1 MIKNNKYQIKNKII
15 ITGGGG
21 FIAGHLFNYL
31 KKIKNYEIYILKKKF
46 CNLSNFKSVKNIL
59 LKHQPDIIIHLA
71 SRTRPTIKNKKEDK
85 LQYKNTTLPVI
96 NLVKSLKYCTNLR
109 KIIFF
114 GSIEEYG
121 LAKPPFYEKQT
132 IKPSSSYGIAKAIAL
147 KYVKNKINSNNKID
161 YIWIRPSL
169 VFGKNDNK
177 KRFMGSLLYG
187 LNFNKKIR
195 VSINSQIRDFLYVGD
210 LCRFVKLL
218 IRKKEMNIKG
228 NILNLTAENWININ
242 SIFFYFSKNIQ
253 SKLKKLIINYDDKK
267 HLDYYS
273 SGYLLNKNFKEFKFT
288 NFKKALNLTFNL

>member
-1 MIKNNKYQIKNKII
+1 MTKKINNKKKIL
-15 ITGGGG
+15 ITGAQG
-21 FIAGHLFNYL
+21 FVGKHLVGCL
-31 KKIKNYEIYILKKKF
+31 KKGNYYKINTLSKKF
-46 CNLSNFKSVKNIL
+46 CNLSNFKVFKNIL
-59 LKHQPDIIIHLA
+59 IKYQPNFIIHLA
-71 SRTRPTIKNKKEDK
+71 SRTVPVIRNRKEDR
-85 LQYKNTTLPVI
+85 LQYINTTLPTK
-96 NLVKSLKYCTNLR
+96 NLVDCLKYCSNLE
-109 KIIFF
+109 KVIFF
-114 GSIEEYG
+114 GTIEEYG
-121 LAKPPFYEKQT
+121 LAELPYLEKLIPKPL
-132 IKPSSSYGIAKAIAL
+132 SSYGIAKIKAL
-147 KYVKNKINSNNKID
+147 NYVKNNLNNKID
-161 YIWIRPSL
+161 YVWIRPSL
-169 VFGKNDNK
+169 IFGKNDNK

-228 NILNLTAENWININ
+228 NILNMTDENWINMN

-253 SKLKKLIINYDDKK
+253 SKLKKLIINCDDKK

>member
-1 MIKNNKYQIKNKII
+1 MTKKINNKKKIL
-15 ITGGGG
+15 ITGAQG
-21 FIAGHLFNYL
+21 FVGKHLVGCL
-31 KKIKNYEIYILKKKF
+31 KKGNYYKINTLSKKF
-46 CNLSNFKSVKNIL
+46 CNLSNFKVFKNIL
-59 LKHQPDIIIHLA
+59 IKYQPNFIIHLA
-71 SRTRPTIKNKKEDK
+71 SRTVPVIRNRKEDR
-85 LQYKNTTLPVI
+85 LQYINTTLPTK
-96 NLVKSLKYCTNLR
+96 NLVDCLKYCSNLE
-109 KIIFF
+109 KVIFF
-114 GSIEEYG
+114 GTIEEYG
-121 LAKPPFYEKQT
+121 LAELPYLEKLIPKPL
-132 IKPSSSYGIAKAIAL
+132 SSYGIAKIKAL
-147 KYVKNKINSNNKID
+147 NYVKNNLNNKID
-161 YIWIRPSL
+161 YVWIRPSL
-169 VFGKNDNK
+169 IFGKNDNK

-228 NILNLTAENWININ
+228 NILNLTAENWINMN

-253 SKLKKLIINYDDKK
+253 SKLKKLIINCDDKK

>member
-228 NILNLTAENWININ
+228 NILNLTAENWINMN

-253 SKLKKLIINYDDKK
+253 SKLKKLIINCDDKK